1 MGTHLRAQAVKL
13 KFSLHA
19 AQQQIYNSP
28 ARFTVNACGRQFGK
42 TYLAVVRCIVEGL
55 KTHNTYGDLLSTD
68 AEVVYIGVTLEQAR
82 RNVWHLLKNLAL
94 PVAMK
99 GSDGRPMIHENQ
111 STVTLVNGVR
121 IRLLGMDNPDAAR
134 GMRLRFAVFDEYAQM
149 PEMAFPEIVRP
160 ALLSTRGGAMFIG
173 TPKGRNHFY
182 KLFMAAQKGEL
193 GPEWAAFNF
202 SSFENSF
209 LSKDELIQTAK
220 DLTRGTEHLQ
230 LQEIQASFVEPGGDI
245 FRRDWFK
252 IDSQEPPDGEW
263 FVAVDLAGFTTDEV
277 DKTPK
282 RRDYSAIAV
291 VKVFPTDSSGKSYDS
306 YGWWV
311 RKIVYGRWDV
321 RTTAYN
327 ILRAAAEVQCQTV
340 GIEKG
345 ALKNAVDG
353 YLEEYRREYR
363 ANFHVIELSHNNRA
377 KAQRIA
383 WALEGRAQKG
393 RITLNPG
400 PWVEEFLDEATG
412 FPSPM
417 VHDDLIDALA
427 YIDQMAETSSYSAED
442 FNDIRA
448 KFMDE
453 EAGY

>member
-1 MGTHLRAQAVKL
+1 MKL
-13 KFSLHA
+13 KFSLHK

-182 KLFMAAQKGEL
+182 RLFMAAKKGEL

-209 LSKDELIQTAK
+209 LSKDELVQVAK
-220 DLTRGTEHLQ
+220 DLTRGTDHLQ
-230 LQEIQASFVEPGGDI
+230 QQEIQASFVEPGGDI
-245 FRRDWFK
+245 FQRGWFK
-252 IDSQEPPDGEW
+252 ISPKEPPEGEW
-263 FVAVDLAGFTTDEV
+263 FVVSDIGDISPIAGSP

-282 RRDYSAIAV
+282 RTDYTAV
-291 VKVFPTDSSGKSYDS
+291 AQVKVYPVDLTGKSYDA
-306 YGWWV
+306 YGWWIK
-311 RKIVYGRWDV
+311 KIIYGRWDP

-327 ILRAAAEVQCQTV
+327 ILKAAAEVRCQTV

-345 ALKNAVDG
+345 ALKNAISG
-353 YLEEYRREYR
+353 YLTEYMREYN
-363 ANFHVIELSHNNRA
+363 ANFHIPDHITHGNRA
-377 KAQRIA
+377 KAQRIS
-383 WALEGRAQKG
+383 WALEGRAQRGESFSRQANGTKNFWMRQRG
-393 RITLNPG
+393 SRRR
-400 PWVEEFLDEATG
+400 
-412 FPSPM
+412 
-417 VHDDLIDALA
+417 
-427 YIDQMAETSSYSAED
+427 SSTTIYSMLC
-442 FNDIRA
+442 R
-448 KFMDE
+448 
-453 EAGY
+453 